1 MVSVARAAQDTTAP
15 FLTPPCP
22 GCIVCPAHKTAFDLS
37 TGAVVGP
44 WCPGMPD
51 LPFVG
56 KVNNDVKP
64 LPVYTVRVDG
74 DAVAVSV

>member
-1 MVSVARAAQDTTAP
+1 
-15 FLTPPCP
+15 
-22 GCIVCPAHKTAFDLS
+22 
-37 TGAVVGP
+37 
-44 WCPGMPD
+44 MPD

-64 LPVYTVRVDG
+64 LPVYTVRVED

>member
-1 MVSVARAAQDTTAP
+1 MALPPGRVSPRADRL
-15 FLTPPCP
+15 FFSSP
-22 GCIVCPAHKTAFDLS
+22 GCIVCPAHKTAFDLA

-64 LPVYTVRVDG
+64 LPVYTVRVEG